1 MSKKY
6 NRETLLPLNTIFLTL
21 TPIVAIL
28 STYYWITL
36 EGFDYRQLLL
46 AIFFYILT
54 GISITAG
61 YHRLFSHRA
70 YNAHPLVK
78 LFFLCFGAAAF
89 QNSVL
94 KWGSDHRLHHNK
106 VDTDQ
111 DPYNINEG
119 FLYAHVGWVLLKENA
134 DIKERYARDLYAD
147 KLVMWQHKYIYLI
160 GAFFGAVLPTLLGG
174 LLFDSYLGGFALG
187 AMGKI
192 VILHHCTFFINSL
205 CHYWGAKTYTDTNT
219 ARDSWY
225 MALLTFGEGYHN
237 FHHYFQ
243 ADYRNG
249 VRWFDFDPAKWLIK
263 FMEWVGLANKL
274 KVTPKVKI
282 LQARMQMKMKKVA
295 KKRQLAHDKMAELE
309 LLKENTLNSLVKMQ
323 EIRLQFKQLKRNFKM
338 MKLENFQVNIDMNI
352 DVNIEDFKFNLD
364 DLKDKLKEAKKEFKL
379 SWNQWRFA
387 LQSIDMATA

>member
-1 MSKKY
+1 MTKQY
-6 NRETLLPLNTIFLTL
+6 NRKTLQPLNTFFLLL
-21 TPIVAIL
+21 TPVVAIAT
-28 STYYWITL
+28 TYYWIATQ
-36 EGFDYRQLLL
+36 GFDYRQLVL
-46 AIFFYILT
+46 ALIFYILT

-106 VDTDQ
+106 VDTEE

-119 FLYAHVGWVLLKENA
+119 FMYAHVGWVLLKENS
-134 DIKERYARDLYAD
+134 DIKDRYARDLYAD
-147 KLVMWQHKYIYLI
+147 KLVMWQHKHILLI
-160 GAFFGAVLPTLLGG
+160 GAIFGALLPTLLGG

-187 AMGKI
+187 AMSKI
-192 VILHHCTFFINSL
+192 VVLHHCTFFINSL
-205 CHYWGAKTYTDTNT
+205 CHFWGSKNYTDTNT

-263 FMEWVGLANKL
+263 TMEWIGLADKL
-274 KVTPKVKI
+274 KTTPKAKI
-282 LQARMQMKMKKVA
+282 LQARMQMKLKKIAERKMLAKEKLIELEHLKDKALLALKKLQDVRNQFKEA
-295 KKRQLAHDKMAELE
+295 KK
-309 LLKENTLNSLVKMQ
+309 
-323 EIRLQFKQLKRNFKM
+323 NFKM
-338 MKLENFQVNIDMNI
+338 MKVD
-352 DVNIEDFKFNLD
+352 DFKINML
-364 DLKDKLKEAKKEFKL
+364 DLKLKVKEAKKEFKIAW
-379 SWNQWRFA
+379 SQWKEA
-387 LQSIDMATA
+387 LNNLGMATA